1 VKALGRLDI
10 GSHERL
16 VRAREMFGSQT
27 VTEHKK
33 RGSKEREHED
43 HCTVDEQPT
52 DLRLGSR
59 SVEQQVEQC
68 AEKQNAYKV

>member
-1 VKALGRLDI
+1 MKALGRLDI

-16 VRAREMFGSQT
+16 VRAHEVFGSQT

-33 RGSKEREHED
+33 RGSQEREHED
-43 HCTVDEQPT
+43 HSAVDEQPS

-59 SVEQQVEQC
+59 STEQQVEQC
-68 AEKQNAYKV
+68 T